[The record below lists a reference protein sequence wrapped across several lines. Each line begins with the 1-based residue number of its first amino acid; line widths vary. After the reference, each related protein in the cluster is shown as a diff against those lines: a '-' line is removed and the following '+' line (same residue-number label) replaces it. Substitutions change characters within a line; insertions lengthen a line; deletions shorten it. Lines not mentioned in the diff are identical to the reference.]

1 MQIMV
6 SIFTSINLI
15 YNTVGASQ
23 VGVVVK
29 NLPANAGDVKDVG
42 LIPGLG
48 RCSGEGN
55 GNLFQYACLEDPM
68 DRGAWRAIVHGVA
81 KSGARLKQLSTHAYC
96 CQL

>member
-55 GNLFQYACLEDPM
+55 GNLFSML
-68 DRGAWRAIVHGVA
+68 AWRIPWTEEPGE
-81 KSGARLKQLSTHAYC
+81 L
-96 CQL
+96 